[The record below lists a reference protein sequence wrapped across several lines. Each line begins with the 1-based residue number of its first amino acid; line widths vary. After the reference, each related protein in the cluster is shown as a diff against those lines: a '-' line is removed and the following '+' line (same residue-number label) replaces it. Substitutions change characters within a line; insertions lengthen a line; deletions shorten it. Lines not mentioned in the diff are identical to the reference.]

1 MILSFFLANQFRLLL
16 HTAAYALFWLLRRHL
31 RGTELENAQ
40 VNTIKTA
47 LQN

>member
-16 HTAAYALFWLLRRHL
+16 HTAAYALFWSLRRHL

-40 VNTIKTA
+40 ANTIKTA